1 MKKLNI
7 LLASLIVLF
16 SCSNEDQNLYKKYQ
30 GKWELTQMSGNFPNS
45 ETTGSDM
52 EWQEFYLLNTDG
64 TFKKTRER
72 NGVVTEATGRYHLV
86 NSSNENLIEFVYQS
100 QNEIIGSCYPD
111 IPKEEMHFQSNNILL
126 SNWEQCDGP
135 GLKYEKVN

>member
-7 LLASLIVLF
+7 LLVVLITFF
-16 SCSNEDQNLYKKYQ
+16 SCSKDDQNSMKNYQ
-30 GKWELTQMSGNFPNS
+30 GKWKLTQMTGSIPNS
-45 ETTGSDM
+45 ETTGSEM

-64 TFKKTRER
+64 TFKKSRER
-72 NGVVTEATGRYHLV
+72 NGILTEISGTNKVV
-86 NSSNENLIEFVYQS
+86 NSSNENLLEFIYAS
-100 QNEIIGSCYPD
+100 ENEIIGTCYSD
-111 IPKEEMHFQSNNILL
+111 ILKEEMYFQSKSILI